1 MNYYEI
7 NLRLAEI
14 AEVSVTRIR
23 SIYSDTLLREGTTYE
38 WSPLTDWSQLGPLME
53 QHVWDIERH
62 LELTWSVWAQGFER
76 HSVLP
81 GATDADLKRAIAL
94 AIIAAHEEE
103 TNG

>member
-1 MNYYEI
+1 MNDHEI

-53 QHVWDIERH
+53 RECVSASFDYDYPTAVGWVTQVYAKHDRLAEENH
-62 LELTWSVWAQGFER
+62 
-76 HSVLP
+76 P
-81 GATDADLKRAIAL
+81 DLKRAIAL
-94 AIIAAHEEE
+94 AIIGAHE
-103 TNG
+103 ND